1 MRTRTRHRGVA
12 LLVAAAA
19 CGPNPAPKPPAAPT
33 PEAAAPAD
41 ALGYAAADL
50 RPESRPDG
58 TAGLLMTFVGK
69 TPGDCCVGPVA
80 AALKTLGP
88 GVLRTGLRAGE
99 PRFLVVYDPSRV
111 APQALVAAFKA
122 SGEPVAPVRPED
134 R

>member
-1 MRTRTRHRGVA
+1 MKARAGLRGGA
-12 LLVAAAA
+12 LLVAVAAA
-19 CGPNPAPKPPAAPT
+19 CGPTPTPASPTTAPPAA
-33 PEAAAPAD
+33 AAG
-41 ALGYAAADL
+41 ALGFGSADL

-58 TAGLLMTFVGK
+58 SAGLLMTFVGK

-99 PRFLVVYDPSRV
+99 PRFLVVYDPARV
-111 APQALVAAFKA
+111 APRDLVAAFKA